1 MSIQLGRT
9 IAHLMHLDPHDKGTL
24 LGRVLTET
32 LPGGTVPAITS
43 RVLKSVPATNGLM
56 TVVNMQTV
64 GTTHYFDAAGF
75 PGRTVGLTTTGQ
87 PNPTQ

>member
-1 MSIQLGRT
+1 
-9 IAHLMHLDPHDKGTL
+9 
-24 LGRVLTET
+24 
-32 LPGGTVPAITS
+32 
-43 RVLKSVPATNGLM
+43 M